1 VVVSGASESCFSTKL
16 LVTFLQQ
23 TANDPFLLQ
32 TAKKLLPTLFTTNC

>member
-1 VVVSGASESCFSTKL
+1 
-16 LVTFLQQ
+16 LQQ